1 MGSPKLKKLLLI
13 LLLIFCS
20 QIAVSTFSSPS
31 GNNIIITEVLYDAP
45 TSGGDPDEEWFELF
59 NPTDSAVDLTDWT
72 IDDNYDTLSLS
83 GSIPAKGYF
92 VVAKNTAAFNALYG
106 FDPDLGGGWGDVAL
120 NNNGDFLTLYDD
132 LSSEIDFVAWENAVS
147 GWSVSAVDKTI
158 RRKYVVDTD
167 TGADWENSGSLGD
180 PGDGIYDEIL
190 TDVTNP
196 LVNITS
202 PANGA
207 LVSGFVEITVNGTD
221 ENGIAA
227 YEIYIDGILK
237 STQSTYNWDSR
248 MVNNGSHT
256 ILARCKDPANN
267 IGEHNIT
274 VTVENN
280 DTISDS
286 DSGLIKIM
294 TYNIE
299 YGSNPDWKQVVKEE
313 NPDIVIFVETGDW
326 DDNSNLLLDQYI
338 AEFNAYFVG
347 EEPYTGQTA
356 QGISYNTGGEAIMSR
371 FPIIESVQIPIVP
384 LDSGTLYDV
393 THDFMYWQVNIS
405 GTEMYLLGAHLK
417 AMGGAEN
424 EYRRELEQE
433 GIINYMDNLGE
444 VPILYMGDLNS
455 FSPDDTGA
463 LAPEGDLGYGPLTM
477 MLKPEDP
484 TYGQFS
490 SQNHIFTDIFRLLN
504 PSDPGYTYGHQNPI
518 YESRIDFIIANDY
531 LSDYLVISTEGDT
544 AAADTGSDHHCV
556 DFLLDVYA
564 LLNGTD
570 ITAPAKV
577 LGVNGEAV
585 STTQINLS
593 WNSNTYSDFDHY
605 RIFRDGINIA
615 NTTSPLYSDNGLTLN
630 TLYVYEISAVDTTSN
645 EGIKSD
651 GVAIRTLDDP
661 VVPEFLLSSGDLIF
675 LLVGV
680 NALLLIVV
688 LRFRYNRK
696 TKGR

>member
-31 GNNIIITEVLYDAP
+31 GDNIIITEVLYDAP
-45 TSGGDPDEEWFELF
+45 DSDTTEEWFELF
-59 NPTDSAVDLTDWT
+59 NPTDSAIDLTGWS
-72 IDDNYDTLSLS
+72 IDDNFDTLSLS

-92 VVAKNTAAFNALYG
+92 VVARDTAAFNSLYG
-106 FDPDLGGGWGDVAL
+106 FDPDLGGGWGSVAL
-120 NNNGDFLTLYDD
+120 NNNGDFLTLYDN

-147 GWSVSAVDKTI
+147 GWSVSSSDGTTI

-167 TGADWENSGSLGD
+167 TVVDWENSGSLGD
-180 PGDGIYDEIL
+180 PGDGPYDEIL
-190 TDVTNP
+190 TDVTSP

-202 PANGA
+202 PAHGA
-207 LVSGFVEITVNGTD
+207 IVSRFVEITVNGTD

-237 STQSTYNWDSR
+237 STQSIYNWDSR

-280 DTISDS
+280 ETIS

-299 YGSNPDWKQVVKEE
+299 YGANPDWKQVVKEE

-326 DDNSNLLLDQYI
+326 DDNSNQLLNQYI
-338 AEFNAYFVG
+338 AEFNAYFVE
-347 EEPYTGQTA
+347 EEPYTGYTA
-356 QGISYNTGGEAIMSR
+356 QGISYDTGGEAIMSR
-371 FPIIESVQIPIVP
+371 FPILESVQIPIVP
-384 LDSGTLYDV
+384 LDNGILYDV

-417 AMGGAEN
+417 AMGGVEN

-455 FSPDDTGA
+455 FSPDDTGI

-531 LSDYLVISTEGDT
+531 LSDYLVISTVGDT

-593 WNSNTYSDFDHY
+593 WDPNSQSDFDHY

-615 NTTSPLYSDNGLTLN
+615 NTTSPSYSDNGLTLN
-630 TLYVYEISAVDTTSN
+630 TLYVYEISAVDTTNN

-651 GVAIRTLDDP
+651 NVAVRTLDDP
-661 VVPEFLLSSGDLIF
+661 LVPEFIQSNGELFVLVLVSTLIM
-675 LLVGV
+675 LVV
-680 NALLLIVV
+680 TRVKYFKRLKN
-688 LRFRYNRK
+688 
-696 TKGR
+696 

>member
-1 MGSPKLKKLLLI
+1 MGSLKLKKLSIL
-13 LLLIFCS
+13 LLLIFFS
-20 QIAVSTFSSPS
+20 QIAFSTFSSPS
-31 GNNIIITEVLYDAP
+31 GDNILISEVLYDAP
-45 TSGGDPDEEWFELF
+45 TPGGDATEEWFELF

-72 IDDNYDTLSLS
+72 IDDNYATLILS

-106 FDPDLGGGWGDVAL
+106 FDPDLTLDWGSFAL
-120 NNNGDFLTLYDD
+120 SNSGDFLTLYDNQ
-132 LSSEIDFVAWENAVS
+132 SSEVDFVAWENAVS
-147 GWSVSAVDKTI
+147 GWSVSAIDKTI

-167 TGADWENSGSLGD
+167 TGVDWENSGSLGD

-227 YEIYIDGILK
+227 YEIYIDGILR
-237 STQSTYNWDSR
+237 STQSIYNWDSR

-531 LSDYLVISTEGDT
+531 LSDYLV
-544 AAADTGSDHHCV
+544 
-556 DFLLDVYA
+556 
-564 LLNGTD
+564 
-570 ITAPAKV
+570 
-577 LGVNGEAV
+577 
-585 STTQINLS
+585 
-593 WNSNTYSDFDHY
+593 
-605 RIFRDGINIA
+605 
-615 NTTSPLYSDNGLTLN
+615 
-630 TLYVYEISAVDTTSN
+630 
-645 EGIKSD
+645 
-651 GVAIRTLDDP
+651 
-661 VVPEFLLSSGDLIF
+661 
-675 LLVGV
+675 
-680 NALLLIVV
+680 
-688 LRFRYNRK
+688 
-696 TKGR
+696 

>member
-1 MGSPKLKKLLLI
+1 
-13 LLLIFCS
+13 
-20 QIAVSTFSSPS
+20 
-31 GNNIIITEVLYDAP
+31 
-45 TSGGDPDEEWFELF
+45 
-59 NPTDSAVDLTDWT
+59 
-72 IDDNYDTLSLS
+72 
-83 GSIPAKGYF
+83 
-92 VVAKNTAAFNALYG
+92 
-106 FDPDLGGGWGDVAL
+106 
-120 NNNGDFLTLYDD
+120 
-132 LSSEIDFVAWENAVS
+132 
-147 GWSVSAVDKTI
+147 
-158 RRKYVVDTD
+158 
-167 TGADWENSGSLGD
+167 
-180 PGDGIYDEIL
+180 
-190 TDVTNP
+190 
-196 LVNITS
+196 
-202 PANGA
+202 
-207 LVSGFVEITVNGTD
+207 
-221 ENGIAA
+221 
-227 YEIYIDGILK
+227 
-237 STQSTYNWDSR
+237 

-615 NTTSPLYSDNGLTLN
+615 NTTSPLYSDIGLTLN